1 MPGPTALTD
10 RSVADLWKEVKNPET
25 FWDDL
30 HDHVAQSIHDL
41 LESALEEE
49 MLAQLHA
56 AWYQRNPDRVDYRNG
71 FYTRS
76 LATRLGLIKNLRVPR
91 SRFGTYQSRILPH
104 YKRYETSVE
113 DVVQEAFLAGVS
125 TRRVGAVLEPMVG
138 EPVSAETVSR
148 ITQRLDG
155 AVAAFHNRWL
165 SDDALYLFLDG
176 VYVRIKGTDKVQRR
190 PVLVAYVITTS
201 GEKQLVSFRIGRS
214 ESEAEW
220 EAFLND
226 LYGRGLQGKA
236 LKMVT
241 TDGNAGLHAAL
252 QTVYPYVPRQRCW
265 VHKLRNVM
273 AKLPMKLRDDCLR
286 DLRTVYMAAT
296 QTAARERY
304 DIWVKRWE
312 DTAPAAVGCVRKDI
326 DELLTFMTQPA
337 VLWQT
342 LRTTNAIERVFR
354 EVRRRARPMTCFN
367 NTPSCDR
374 ILYAVFCYENEKWKG
389 HPLQQFTQKT

>member
-1 MPGPTALTD
+1 
-10 RSVADLWKEVKNPET
+10 
-25 FWDDL
+25 
-30 HDHVAQSIHDL
+30 
-41 LESALEEE
+41 
-49 MLAQLHA
+49 
-56 AWYQRNPDRVDYRNG
+56 
-71 FYTRS
+71 
-76 LATRLGLIKNLRVPR
+76 LGLIKDLRVPR
-91 SRFGTYQSRILPH
+91 SRHGTYASQILPH
-104 YKRYETSVE
+104 YQRYESSVE
-113 DVVQEAFLAGVS
+113 DMVQEAFLAGVS
-125 TRRVGAVLEPMVG
+125 TRRVGAVLEPMIG

-148 ITQRLDG
+148 ITQRLDS

-201 GEKQLVSFRIGRS
+201 GEKQLVSFRIGRT

-226 LYGRGLQGKA
+226 LYRRGLQGNA

-273 AKLPMKLRDDCLR
+273 AKLPMTLRDSCLA
-286 DLRTVYMAAT
+286 DLRTVYQAVT

-304 DIWVKRWE
+304 DIWVQRWE
-312 DTAPAAVGCVRKDI
+312 DKAPKAVECVRKDI
-326 DELLTFMTQPA
+326 DELLTFLTQPA
-337 VLWQT
+337 ALWPT

-367 NTPSCDR
+367 NAPSCDR
-374 ILYAVFCYENEKWKG
+374 ILYAVFCYENDKWKG
-389 HPLQQFTQKT
+389 HPLRQFTQKT